1 MGTYHQQCR
10 LFQKIC
16 LAMFAIGLALPL
28 VLAFTLPSVVVSPA
42 VWNFLQI
49 GGLTGSIVF
58 WVLKGIVKE
67 AKPVVEQPAA
77 AS

>member
-1 MGTYHQQCR
+1 MGNYHQQCR
-10 LFQKIC
+10 LFQKIS

-42 VWNFLQI
+42 IWNFLQI
-49 GGLTGSIVF
+49 GGLTGAIVF
-58 WVLKGIVKE
+58 WVMKGIVRE
-67 AKPVVEQPAA
+67 AKPVAEQPVA